1 MTIQHMTTN
10 GLHFGFG
17 ETQEEADN
25 AARGIGA
32 GAITLKQEQW
42 DLIVKFVTNGQLAIK
57 NQEIEVLKARVAK
70 LELESDSPFA
80 VLHVVGSRTDSEHY
94 SILRRV
100 RSRYEVH
107 IPDAGSAQVASKLV
121 DFLTKDF
128 FAKLNDKNASTED
141 AWGNRAGVCSVPR
154 LPQESS
160 PSGI

>member
-1 MTIQHMTTN
+1 MTIQHMTKN

-57 NQEIEVLKARVAK
+57 NQEIEVLKAQVAK
-70 LELESDSPFA
+70 LESDSPFA

-121 DFLTKDF
+121 IFLTKDF
-128 FAKLNDKNASTED
+128 LEKLNDKNASTED
-141 AWGNRAGVCSVPR
+141 AYCPGTSVFSKGENDEGP
-154 LPQESS
+154 
-160 PSGI
+160 

>member
-1 MTIQHMTTN
+1 MTIQHMAKN

-57 NQEIEVLKARVAK
+57 NQEIEVLKAQVAK

-128 FAKLNDKNASTED
+128 VEKLNDKNASTED
-141 AWGNRAGVCSVPR
+141 AYCPGTSVFSKGENDEGP
-154 LPQESS
+154 
-160 PSGI
+160 